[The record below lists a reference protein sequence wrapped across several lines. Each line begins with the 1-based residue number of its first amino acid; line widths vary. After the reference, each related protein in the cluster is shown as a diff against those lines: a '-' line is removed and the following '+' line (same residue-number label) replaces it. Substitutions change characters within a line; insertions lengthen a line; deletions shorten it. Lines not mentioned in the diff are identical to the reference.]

1 LPQPIDPRVKLRH
14 LTCFLE
20 VARLRS
26 MVGAAAALNVSQPA
40 VSKTIQE
47 LEQLLGGALFDRSK
61 RNLFLTPFGESFH
74 RYASTSVAALRQ
86 GLDLARGSH
95 GAAVVRVG
103 ALPTVSARILPAA
116 VEAFTAGSPGV
127 HTRITTGPN
136 DYLLSLLRTGD
147 VDFVIGRMAEPDAM
161 AGLSF
166 EHLYSERVVMVVR
179 QGHPLLGE
187 RAFNLSMIERYQTMM
202 PTPSSLIRRLV
213 DRMLLT
219 HGITELR
226 DEVET
231 VSDAFGR
238 AYTSQTDAVWII
250 SEGVVA
256 RDLEAGLLAR
266 LPVDTSQTTGPV
278 GFTTRTETTPS
289 LAASSLIQS
298 VREVAAGVK

>member
-1 LPQPIDPRVKLRH
+1 VPQRIDPRIKLRH
-14 LTCFLE
+14 LTGFLE

-26 MVGAAAALNVSQPA
+26 VVGAAAALNVSQPA

-47 LEQLLGGALFDRSK
+47 LEQFLGSPLFDRSK

-74 RYASTSVAALRQ
+74 RYASASLAALRQ
-86 GLDLARGSH
+86 GLDMARGND
-95 GAAVVRVG
+95 AAVVRVG
-103 ALPTVSARILPAA
+103 ALPTVSARILPGAVAA
-116 VEAFTAGSPGV
+116 FSAGNPGV

-136 DYLLSLLRTGD
+136 DYLLNLLRTGD
-147 VDFVIGRMAEPDAM
+147 VDFVIGRMAEPEAM

-166 EHLYSERVVMVVR
+166 EHLYSEPVVMVVR
-179 QGHPLLGE
+179 PGHPLLAE
-187 RAFNLSMIERYQTMM
+187 PRFALTMIERYQTLM

-238 AYTSQTDAVWII
+238 AYISQTDAVWII
-250 SEGVVA
+250 SQGVVA
-256 RDLEAGLLAR
+256 NDVAAGKLAL
-266 LPVDTSQTTGPV
+266 LPVDTRETIGPV
-278 GFTTRTETTPS
+278 GFTTRTDMAPGVAT
-289 LAASSLIQS
+289 SSLIQA
-298 VREVAAGVK
+298 VREVASGVA